1 MTGFW
6 AAAVLMT
13 AAAIAAVLLPLLRR
27 PGEQGPGRAEYDITV
42 YKDQLVEI
50 ERDRERGLLG
60 PDEAKAAAIEI
71 QRRILKAAGPLR
83 RRKGLTPVP
92 KEPPRKRPHL

>member
-6 AAAVLMT
+6 AAAILMT
-13 AAAIAAVLLPLLRR
+13 VAAVVAMLLPLLRR
-27 PGEQGPGRAEYDITV
+27 PGKQGPGRAEYDITV

-60 PDEAKAAAIEI
+60 QDEAAAAAIEI
-71 QRRILKAAGPLR
+71 QRRILKAAGPEQTPGSPPGSRPDSR
-83 RRKGLTPVP
+83 RREDGV
-92 KEPPRKRPHL
+92 